1 MTVGDRIKQKR
12 EMLGIS
18 QIELATKIQSSKQT
32 LYKYENNIVTNIP
45 YDKLT
50 LISKA
55 LDVSPAF
62 LMGWEKPSVD
72 DAEDLAD
79 LAMNKRALTY
89 AKKLNMLNED
99 ALNMALNYIDYL
111 LNNKN

>member
-12 EMLGIS
+12 EMLGMS

-45 YDKLT
+45 YDKLV

-79 LAMNKRALTY
+79 LAMNKKVLTY
-89 AKKLNMLNED
+89 ANKLNKMDED
-99 ALNMALNYIDYL
+99 TLNMALNYIDYL
-111 LNNKN
+111 LSNKN